1 MNQDM
6 VLKFVGGF
14 LKLKV
19 NAKWEQAPNCLA
31 ELF

>member
-1 MNQDM
+1 MI
-6 VLKFVGGF
+6 LKFVGGF

-19 NAKWEQAPNCLA
+19 NAKWEQAPNCLV